1 MLKLCVIIILI
12 SCIQAFGQRQLV
24 LIKGNTVITRF
35 SEGDH
40 IRFRRNDT
48 DYIFNGIIT
57 GISQEYFK
65 LGDED
70 TTYLNQI
77 KSIDLRGLPNS
88 GFKTADMGGKFIA
101 AGAVLL
107 LIDALNTANGN
118 KISTG
123 VVLVSSSFIVVG
135 SAMLIFNNNYF
146 KPGRKKRVII
156 MG

>member
-1 MLKLCVIIILI
+1 MLKLCVIVYLI
-12 SCIQAFGQRQLV
+12 AFTQAWGQKQLV
-24 LIKGNTVITRF
+24 LIKGNKIVCRF

-57 GISQEYFK
+57 GISRDYFK
-65 LGDED
+65 MGDED
-70 TTYLNQI
+70 TTYLHQI

-88 GFKTADMGGKFIA
+88 GFKTADIGSKLIA

-107 LIDALNTANGN
+107 LIDGVNTANGN

-123 VVLVSSSFIVVG
+123 VVLVSSSFIVAGTV
-135 SAMLIFNNNYF
+135 MLFFNNNYF
-146 KPGRKKRVII
+146 KPGRKKKVII